1 MNNSPGIGPG
11 QGVSDQWHRFFV
23 FIATFVM
30 SVKQLLHF
38 SILLQHFVRLFSNF
52 YNFCYS
58 CCSLFGQ
65 LLFIVQKVRARGGL
79 SGSPWADTSLPVSPF
94 GGTFFTHNFV
104 HYHLLQKIRS
114 SSKHVPKMVPKSI
127 QNEASNRYT
136 FLLCFFVVS
145 RGAQKS
151 EHVFGPCLC
160 SPNHFGHRSHG
171 TRNGWTNR
179 QKRYTNTPRK
189 HD

>member
-1 MNNSPGIGPG
+1 M
-11 QGVSDQWHRFFV
+11 F
-23 FIATFVM
+23 
-30 SVKQLLHF
+30 L
-38 SILLQHFVRLFSNF
+38 ILLQHVVRLFRNF

-79 SGSPWADTSLPVSPF
+79 SGSPWARAYVLVLPF

-104 HYHLLQKIRS
+104 HYHLLQKIRF
-114 SSKHVPKMVPKSI
+114 SSKQVPKMTSKSI
-127 QNEASNRYT
+127 KNVIQIAI
-136 FLLCFFVVS
+136 LLCFFVVVVS

-171 TRNGWTNR
+171 TRNGWKNR

>member
-1 MNNSPGIGPG
+1 MQHLLRLLNNFYIF
-11 QGVSDQWHRFFV
+11 RFRFNMFCV
-23 FIATFVM
+23 CLATFTISAIV
-30 SVKQLLHF
+30 VVHCLD
-38 SILLQHFVRLFSNF
+38 N
-52 YNFCYS
+52 
-58 CCSLFGQ
+58 CC
-65 LLFIVQKVRARGGL
+65 LLFKKCAHEGGCQGAPGL
-79 SGSPWADTSLPVSPF
+79 NHRQPSLVVSPF

-104 HYHLLQKIRS
+104 HYHLLQKLRS
-114 SSKHVPKMVPKSI
+114 SSKHVPKMVFKSTK
-127 QNEASNRYT
+127 NVFPNRYT

-151 EHVFGPCLC
+151 EHVFGLCLC

-171 TRNGWTNR
+171 TRNGWKNH